1 MYFCNKVKNLMTICH
16 IYIKNVNI
24 SVIFSK
30 LTKGFE
36 MSLIIK
42 NAESLFERFENSIG
56 NWAEKIF

>member
-1 MYFCNKVKNLMTICH
+1 MTNCH
-16 IYIKNVNI
+16 IILLFFNK

-36 MSLIIK
+36 MALIIK

-56 NWAEKIF
+56 DWAEKIF